1 MDNSFTHVAVQVP
14 RLSGFD
20 KSHQNLLTSKCG
32 VITPILVD
40 ELIPGS
46 KIHLRVALSAQLPP
60 LAADTFMRCQIKCEA
75 FYIPW
80 RLLAGS
86 FESWFTDQAVSFQT
100 SYGAQSV
107 FQDKVGFLPTIGN
120 FGAAV
125 GPDGTTPLFQVVQET
140 GSLMDYLGFRSGQAR
155 LASSLFTAG
164 PLLAY
169 HRAYDDWYRNT
180 LVQRPVFVR
189 PMMVNNSSSPSS
201 NAPSSFSICA
211 GTSPYYFF
219 SEFVN
224 SSTTGAS
231 TKQNFQFND
240 LNSLK
245 LADGKYLY
253 ELRQRNFGLD
263 YFTTAT
269 PTPQLGNAMVV
280 GFGVDQ
286 NGAGDS
292 SHFSIAALR
301 AANSLQQFSER
312 NQLSGV
318 RYQDQLRAR
327 YGANLSSGVAQRSLF
342 LGGATFDVYTKGI
355 YQQGQ
360 DIATTSGSPGDPNT
374 GSLRTNNPFQATTG
388 AKFGSAAAAGAGLNI
403 NFEANEPGYLL
414 VNATLVPKVTYATGI
429 HRRWRHYVG
438 AGSLTDLANPILQNV
453 GPQPID
459 ESELTGENIGSV
471 FGYTDRYAEFKTME
485 DELHG
490 LVRDGESLEAFAL
503 QRSFASGS
511 TPMINSAFLQI
522 PTNYMD
528 QVTAVTADLSNY
540 GYWMDCFFD
549 YKVAQPLAKYSLP
562 SLQDPAYEHG
572 RTVVMQKGGQ
582 KI

>member
-32 VITPILVD
+32 TITPILVD

-46 KIHLRVALSAQLPP
+46 KIHLRLALSAQLPP

-75 FYIPW
+75 FFVPW

-86 FESWFTDQAVSFQT
+86 YESWFTDTQVSFQD
-100 SYGAQSV
+100 SSNV
-107 FQDKVGFLPTIGN
+107 FTDKVGFLPAIGN
-120 FGAAV
+120 FGTAT
-125 GPDGTTPLFQVVQET
+125 GPDGTTPLHQVCQST
-140 GSLMDYLGFRSGQAR
+140 GSLMDYLGWRSGGAR
-155 LASSLFTAG
+155 LAAGAFSAG

-169 HRAYDDWYRNT
+169 HRCYDDWYRNT

-189 PMMVNNSSSPSS
+189 PQFYQSGLGSYNT
-201 NAPSSFSICA
+201 NAPGSNLLRA

-219 SEFVN
+219 TETLKD
-224 SSTTGAS
+224 STAAS
-231 TKQNFQFND
+231 HQNYIFNT
-240 LNSLK
+240 LASLR
-245 LADGKYLY
+245 LADGAYLY

-269 PTPQLGNAMVV
+269 PTPQLGAAMVV
-280 GFGVDQ
+280 GFGQDQ

-318 RYQDQLRAR
+318 RYQDQIRAR

-355 YQQGQ
+355 YQQSQDVVAGQ
-360 DIATTSGSPGDPNT
+360 TAGSISAN
-374 GSLRTNNPFQATTG
+374 TNNPFQNTTG
-388 AKFGSAAAAGAGLNI
+388 AKFGSAAAAGAGLKI
-403 NFEANEPGYLL
+403 SFEANEPGYLL
-414 VNATLVPKVTYATGI
+414 VNATLVPKVTYASGI
-429 HRRWRHYVG
+429 HKRWRHYVG
-438 AGSLTDLANPILQNV
+438 AGSITDLANPILQNV

-459 ESELTGENIGSV
+459 ESELTGDNVGTV
-471 FGYTDRYAEFKTME
+471 YGYTDRYAEFKTME

-503 QRSFASGS
+503 QRSFVSGS
-511 TPMINSAFLQI
+511 NPRINSDFLKI

-540 GYWMDCFFD
+540 GYWMDCYFD

-572 RTVVMQKGGQ
+572 RTIVMQKGGQ
-582 KI
+582 KL